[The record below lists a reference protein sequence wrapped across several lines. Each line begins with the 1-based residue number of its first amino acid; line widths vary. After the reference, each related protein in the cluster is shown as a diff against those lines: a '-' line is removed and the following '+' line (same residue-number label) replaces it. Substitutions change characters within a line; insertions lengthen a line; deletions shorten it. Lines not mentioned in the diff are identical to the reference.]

1 MSSSLAGEKL
11 SGELLRCL
19 LSWQVSSSVVAVGAC
34 LEPLRCLLSWQ
45 VSSSVVAAVLDLAN
59 LPSSVSAILPL
70 NVPNCRVFSSFDYT
84 YMTFAMEKVPGIV

>member
-1 MSSSLAGEKL
+1 MEGEGVPDQGWTAAGACSEPL
-11 SGELLRCL
+11 MCL
-19 LSWQVSSSVVAVGAC
+19 LPWQVNSSVVAAGAC
-34 LEPLRCLLSWQ
+34 SEPLRWLLSWQ

-84 YMTFAMEKVPGIV
+84 